1 MRAKIRTHQRIDKE
15 ADWDGFGLGPLTK
28 DGVEVDVATG
38 GYLFAREAIDRLV
51 IRDHGG
57 VRKLEFLVG
66 GPAEDVN
73 GATLIDK
80 DFLNGV
86 VFDFNSDDHGVILLM
101 VEAIKFVICEDDGRH
116 AAFVMGMG
124 DMVDGL
130 DMAEVSLS
138 GRRSGSS
145 TSKATRD
152 GVDGAA

>member
-1 MRAKIRTHQRIDKE
+1 M
-15 ADWDGFGLGPLTK
+15 GPLVK
-28 DGVEVDVATG
+28 DSVEVDVATG

-57 VRKLEFLVG
+57 FRKLKLLVG
-66 GPAEDVN
+66 GLVEDVN
-73 GATLIDK
+73 EAALINK

-101 VEAIKFVICEDDGRH
+101 FKAMKVVICEDDRRH
-116 AAFVMGMG
+116 AASVVGMG

-145 TSKATRD
+145 TSEATRD
-152 GVDGAA
+152 GVDGAT